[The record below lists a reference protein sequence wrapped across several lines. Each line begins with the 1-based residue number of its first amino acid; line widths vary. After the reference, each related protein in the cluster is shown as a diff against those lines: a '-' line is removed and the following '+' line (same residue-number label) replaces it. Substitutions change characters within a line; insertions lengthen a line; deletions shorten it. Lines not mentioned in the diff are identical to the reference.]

1 VQGVKNSVPLEL
13 ELLFLFLRKS
23 QLTLVESLHFV
34 DEYLV
39 SLQLEMLVRLDSVR
53 DALRQS
59 VPLLALGANA
69 RLVIVDAANDF
80 LLGSLLLL
88 LLDRRVEG
96 LALLAYFGLE
106 KSEGSAALIMGCGR
120 RCVQQLHSF

>member
-1 VQGVKNSVPLEL
+1 
-13 ELLFLFLRKS
+13 LFLFFRKS
-23 QLTLVESLHFV
+23 ELALVESLHFV
-34 DEYLV
+34 NEYLV
-39 SLQLEMLVRLDSVR
+39 SLQFEMLVRLDSVR

-88 LLDRRVEG
+88 VLDRRLEG
-96 LALLAYFGLE
+96 LTLFAYFGGLE
-106 KSEGSAALIMGCGR
+106 KSKGSAALSMGCGCR
-120 RCVQQLHSF
+120 CCVQQLHSF